1 MQMIEVA
8 AGVVRRA
15 DGRVLICRRTGRLEG
30 LWEFPGGKLE
40 ADETPAQCLE
50 RELMEELDLRVHAG
64 DILGE
69 VTRQENGRAIHLVF
83 VSAVPL
89 DADALSLHVHGKAV
103 WALPS
108 ELHQYAFCPADAAFL
123 SRGAFIA
130 APGFFIDTAFI
141 QCYTYVKMY
150 FVKNVMHQSLYDIHI
165 IAFRGGRIM
174 QIHLYDSAAQVGQ
187 AAATLIAAQI
197 IAKPDSVLGLATG
210 STPIPTYQELI
221 RLCKGGVLDFS
232 RVRSFNLDEYCNLPV
247 DHEQSYHSF
256 MRQQLFDHINIDPAN
271 TRVPDGNA
279 RDQAA
284 ECASYDTAINQA
296 GGIDIQV
303 LGIGRN
309 GHIGFNE
316 PADTF
321 VYGCHIVNL
330 TQSTIQAN
338 RRFFDSEDDVPRQAI
353 SLGIGSIMNARRIL
367 LLATGADKA
376 EAIRNAVY
384 GDINPRT
391 QASILR
397 THSNVIF
404 LLDKAAA
411 GLL

>member
-232 RVRSFNLDEYCNLPV
+232 RVRSSNLDEYCNLPV

-338 RRFFDSEDDVPRQAI
+338 RRFFESEDDVPRQAI